1 MKKIVFILL
10 MAFCVPM
17 CTVYAQDCSDRIQ
30 SAGKLYDK
38 YKKSKDKKQ
47 LDAAREQLRNI
58 IDDSSNPENCRKSAK
73 NMLKEFKPVV
83 STKAKSNVDVASIVV
98 KVDTIVETH
107 VNIDTIV
114 NVIVKHDSL
123 KVKRFYATEEQAMK
137 CARDKD
143 YECAVDLY
151 QTVVAYGKELQ
162 MGEDVIKV
170 FESKIERNQQLQYNK
185 LLAEAKRLENNAEI
199 NSALSAYEQVKRYGV
214 ENNLLDENAII
225 NMENKIDYLQSVQQ
239 MFEFVAQAD
248 EYYKANEWE
257 MAKDELEMAVELS
270 DTLQWKRG
278 TIHWIH
284 RLDTL
289 NRIIQAAETT
299 FDYSQLRDN
308 ADDYEQMRPVVGN
321 VVLDGLLRFR
331 EVDPDTLL
339 VEFLIAPDGRARPSV
354 SQLAG
359 EDTMMLRVIKDEIEN
374 AGLRFPAPRYYG
386 QNVAARAT
394 YTYVIS
400 VTSEITTVT
409 RTPRK
414 IKVEPLIIGV
424 NDAADFILK
433 TEDTVRLTQLRPN
446 CNEFLYGKFY
456 LKNATATLDNISRSG
471 FHLVK
476 YSGTGGPA
484 NVLLSMVLPGL
495 GRHRVTYGEQKGVG
509 TAIFYVAS
517 LGGAL
522 GLRYWSIHDNPYNLN
537 NNMDMKNFFN
547 FGKYDKA
554 SFADMEKG
562 QPKRVFYYT
571 SYALAG
577 VAAAI
582 YVGDVLYT
590 LIRGSVNTARQN
602 KYRRWSIGAFY
613 EPASK
618 TPVLQ
623 YNYKIR

>member
-495 GRHRVTYGEQKGVG
+495 GRHRVTYGEQKGIG

-602 KYRRWSIGAFY
+602 KYRKWSIGAFY

>member
-602 KYRRWSIGAFY
+602 KYRKWSIGAFY

>member
-602 KYRRWSIGAFY
+602 KYRKWSIGAFY

-623 YNYKIR
+623 YNYKIQ

>member
-495 GRHRVTYGEQKGVG
+495 GRHRVTYGEQKGIG

-537 NNMDMKNFFN
+537 NNLDMKNFFN

-602 KYRRWSIGAFY
+602 KYRKWSIGAFY